1 MASETGPLYVVHLL
15 GFAGFFWLGLYAL
28 AHGDGRRI
36 SAVTGLAA
44 LCTACFFFA
53 GGLLIAAHGAA
64 WSATINRATWWA
76 DVLPIALWLHLSLLL
91 NPHTVSARRRHA
103 VLWADYGVAALLIVA
118 GMTTNAI
125 NDYGHQPVMAG
136 PAYALYL
143 AYVAL
148 CTVSAVVNFA
158 SVRPP
163 HRPARGP
170 LQPPG
175 QETMANGTDAHVRP
189 SGRNPSVVS
198 AEAAG
203 TGAALLIAGAICFV
217 FGAGYLAL
225 KMLLHSPW
233 YELPAYILL
242 LAGLGAVGTTV
253 TVHGALFLGKDLR
266 RDALYSVA
274 GLAVLLALYLAAVIT
289 LIGFDDVRHGLFVLL
304 LVALIT
310 TVHTLFDAARD
321 GLDAAFFPP
330 ALREERAAAR
340 AYATALAVPPV
351 GTHPDLTTVKAFDD
365 AVRRALTNLSDP
377 TKLSTSPLLNLIA
390 VERSVAEQHLEDNR
404 LNRAAVL
411 KEMLLD
417 LLNGLRPSD
426 GSGRVTSDAWRY
438 YNCLYYPYGRGISR
452 RRAPT
457 VLRQVAERR
466 AREGKPRGEMEQVL
480 EWLLAVDVDTFYKW
494 QRRGSDTIA
503 ATLREREVAAGRAV
517 PQPVQADKNDAS
529 APAPYSFVQ

>member
-15 GFAGFFWLGLYAL
+15 GFAGFLWLGLYAL

-64 WSATINRATWWA
+64 WSATINRLAWWA

-91 NPHTVSARRRHA
+91 NPHTISARRRRA
-103 VLWADYGVAALLIVA
+103 LLWADYGVAALLIVA

-125 NDYGHQPVMAG
+125 NDYGHHPVVAG

-148 CTVSAVVNFA
+148 CTVAALVNLASA
-158 SVRPP
+158 RPP
-163 HRPARGP
+163 HRPAQGP
-170 LQPPG
+170 VAPPG
-175 QETMANGTDAHVRP
+175 QETIASGPAAHARPGGATP
-189 SGRNPSVVS
+189 SGVR
-198 AEAAG
+198 AE
-203 TGAALLIAGAICFV
+203 TGAALLTAGAICFV
-217 FGAGYLAL
+217 LGAGYLAL
-225 KMLLHSPW
+225 KILLHRPW

-253 TVHGALFLGKDLR
+253 TLHGALLLGKDLR
-266 RDALYSVA
+266 RDALYSIA
-274 GLAVLLALYLAAVIT
+274 GLAVLLTLYLAAVIA

-310 TVHTLFDAARD
+310 TVHTLFDAVRSW
-321 GLDAAFFPP
+321 LDAAFFPP
-330 ALREERAAAR
+330 ALRDERAAAR

-351 GTHPDLTTVKAFDD
+351 GMHPDLATVKAFDD
-365 AVRRALTNLSDP
+365 AVRRALTHLSDP
-377 TKLSTSPLLNLIA
+377 TKLSTSPLLNLVA
-390 VERSVAEQHLEDNR
+390 VERGVAEQHLEDNR

-417 LLNGLRPSD
+417 LLDGLRPVD

-438 YNCLYYPYGRGISR
+438 YNCLYYPYVRGISR
-452 RRAPT
+452 RGPT
-457 VLRQVAERR
+457 VLRQMSERR
-466 AREGKPRGEMEQVL
+466 LREGKPRGEMEQVL

-503 ATLREREVAAGRAV
+503 ATLREREVMAGGAV
-517 PQPVQADKNDAS
+517 PQPAPAGKNDAS